1 MNRETS
7 QLITAELQK
16 KKKKKLYYEQLYAN
30 KFDNLEKWANF

>member
-16 KKKKKLYYEQLYAN
+16 KKMKLYYEQLYAN